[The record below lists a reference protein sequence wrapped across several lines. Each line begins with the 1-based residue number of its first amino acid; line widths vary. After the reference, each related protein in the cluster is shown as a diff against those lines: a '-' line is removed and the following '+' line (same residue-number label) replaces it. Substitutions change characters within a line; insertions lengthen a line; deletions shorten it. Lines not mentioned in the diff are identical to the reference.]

1 MKVIW
6 ATAALVL
13 VAGCGGV
20 SSGADHQAK
29 PAAKPAAAK
38 LDSASAIG
46 KVIGCQ
52 TPLKVDT
59 ESMAQ
64 EERYCKVQH
73 HLVSIVRAP
82 DRDTLKQY
90 AAMAGAFGANVAIVN
105 DNWGISSKPRSF
117 VQKLAAKNKWQM
129 V

>member
-13 VAGCGGV
+13 QLRQARQRGGHREGHRV
-20 SSGADHQAK
+20 SDAVEG
-29 PAAKPAAAK
+29 
-38 LDSASAIG
+38 
-46 KVIGCQ
+46 
-52 TPLKVDT
+52 DT

-117 VQKLAAKNKWQM
+117 VQQLAAKNKWQM